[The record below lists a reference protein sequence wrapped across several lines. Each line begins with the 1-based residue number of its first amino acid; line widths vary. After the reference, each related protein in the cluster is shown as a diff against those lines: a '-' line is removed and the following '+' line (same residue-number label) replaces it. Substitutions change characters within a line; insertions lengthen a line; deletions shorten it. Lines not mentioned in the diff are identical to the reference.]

1 MNSNMILRIV
11 VIGIGA
17 TLIVDFWGFIQ
28 SLFKIK
34 SLDYRY
40 VGRWIANFSKG
51 KFYHKNIM
59 KTLPVRSELLIGWT
73 AHYLIGITFS
83 FLLILVYGKEWLEKP
98 LYYPAVFIGIITVIA
113 PFIIMQPALGFG
125 IASSKL
131 PEPNLRRFKSL
142 LTHLIFGIGLYL
154 SAILLNKM
162 Q

>member
-17 TLIVDFWGFIQ
+17 TLIVDIWSFIQ

-34 SLDYRY
+34 SLNYRY
-40 VGRWIANFSKG
+40 VGRWIANFPKG

-59 KTLPVRSELLIGWT
+59 KTPPVRSELLIGWT

-83 FLLILVYGKEWLEKP
+83 FLLILVYGKEWLENP
-98 LYYPAVFIGIITVIA
+98 LYYPAVFIGLITVIA
-113 PFIIMQPALGFG
+113 PFIIMQPAFGFG

-131 PEPNLRRFKSL
+131 LKPNIRRLKSL
-142 LTHLIFGIGLYL
+142 LTHLIYGVGLY
-154 SAILLNKM
+154 ITGLLQK
-162 Q
+162 QF